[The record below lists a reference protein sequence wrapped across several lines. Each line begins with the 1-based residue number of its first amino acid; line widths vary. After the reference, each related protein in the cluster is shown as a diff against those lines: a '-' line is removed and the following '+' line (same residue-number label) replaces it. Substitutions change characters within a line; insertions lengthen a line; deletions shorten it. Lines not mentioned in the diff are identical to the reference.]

1 MQNRRAFTLAA
12 ASTAGLMLAPRLA
25 LAAGPP
31 ASLPDDM
38 SLGNPKAKVQVIEY
52 ASMACPHCAHFNETI
67 FAPFKAKW
75 VDTGKVHYTLREML
89 TDPVAVAFAGFLIA
103 RCAGPDKY
111 FTVVDQVFR
120 SQARWTQGNIKPVLQ
135 EVAAANGV
143 DADHFNACLADEAA
157 AQKIAGRAERASKED
172 DVHSTPTVFVNGK
185 RLDPLPST
193 PAEMDAAINAA
204 LKGGR

>member
-1 MQNRRAFTLAA
+1 MPNRRICTLAA
-12 ASTAGLMLAPRLA
+12 ASSLGLVAAPRLA

-31 ASLPDDM
+31 AALPDDM
-38 SLGNPKAKVQVIEY
+38 NLGNPKAKVQVIEY
-52 ASMACPHCAHFNETI
+52 ASMACPHCAHFNETV

-75 VDTGKVHYTLREML
+75 VDTGKVRYTLREML

-135 EVAAANGV
+135 EVAAANGI
-143 DADHFNACLADEAA
+143 DAEHFNACLADQAA
-157 AQKIAGRAERASKED
+157 AEKIAGRAERASKED
-172 DVHSTPTVFVNGK
+172 DVHSTPTIFINGK
-185 RLDPLPST
+185 RLEPIPQS
-193 PAEMDAAINAA
+193 PAEMDAAITAA